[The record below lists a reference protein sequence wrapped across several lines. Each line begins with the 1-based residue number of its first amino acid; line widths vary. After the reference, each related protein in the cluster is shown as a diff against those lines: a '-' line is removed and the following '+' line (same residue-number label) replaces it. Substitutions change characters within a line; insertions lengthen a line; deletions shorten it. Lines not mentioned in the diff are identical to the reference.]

1 MLLPGVIVFFI
12 FNTDNFVL
20 GAIKGAEQLGYYA
33 IAFTWGSMI
42 CVLLSGSLHKVLFP
56 TFSKL
61 QHDRTAMKKAYLTSL
76 HYIAFLAVPANLL
89 LALEARG
96 FLLWILG
103 QGSDRWLPAL
113 LTFQILCVYGIFRAL
128 LEPTSNVILGLG
140 KPQLFLRAIMLVAL
154 LQLSLLYPAITFFG
168 MEGVAVTVTIAY
180 LSQYSIYI
188 PIMNRELNV
197 TASELFGEICST
209 VAAAAVMSIVILA
222 MKLFT
227 VFSLTTTVVE
237 TGLGFLLYLSVFGM
251 MDRGKLYREAWT
263 LAQAHP

>member
-1 MLLPGVIVFFI
+1 
-12 FNTDNFVL
+12 
-20 GAIKGAEQLGYYA
+20 
-33 IAFTWGSMI
+33 
-42 CVLLSGSLHKVLFP
+42 
-56 TFSKL
+56 
-61 QHDRTAMKKAYLTSL
+61 MKKAYLTSL
-76 HYIAFLAVPANLL
+76 HHIAFLAVPANLL

-128 LEPTSNVILGLG
+128 LEPASNVILGLG
-140 KPQLFLRAIMLVAL
+140 RPQLFLRAIMLVAL
-154 LQLSLLYPAITFFG
+154 IQLSLLYPAITFFG

-180 LSQYSIYI
+180 I

-197 TASELFGEICST
+197 TVSELFGEIRST

-222 MKLFT
+222 LKLFT
-227 VFSLTTTVVE
+227 VFSLTTTVME

-251 MDRGKLYREAWT
+251 MDRGKLYRAAWT